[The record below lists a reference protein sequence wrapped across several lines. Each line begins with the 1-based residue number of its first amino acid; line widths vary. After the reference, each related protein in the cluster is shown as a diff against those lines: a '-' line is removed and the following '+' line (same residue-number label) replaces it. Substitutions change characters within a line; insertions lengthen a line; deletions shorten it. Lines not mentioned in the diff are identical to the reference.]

1 MASLSF
7 VIGCWASLH
16 RLTASRSLGYDSGS
30 GRLLSLS
37 GCGWGGLYFTHV
49 IYDNVSIT
57 WVKQTRYYTGKMGIV
72 CMGNID
78 GEKDQDSSS
87 RTEEKRL
94 YAYTHSGGSRDARCE
109 SEIPRNQSE
118 RTYRANSTQSSIFSP
133 GTSDDGGI
141 LRQLIKD
148 YRDQMAAR
156 RDQVAAKKAEIKRLE
171 DETEKL
177 EFRIQEFETLQK
189 QLEQES
195 EQLE

>member
-1 MASLSF
+1 
-7 VIGCWASLH
+7 
-16 RLTASRSLGYDSGS
+16 
-30 GRLLSLS
+30 
-37 GCGWGGLYFTHV
+37 
-49 IYDNVSIT
+49 
-57 WVKQTRYYTGKMGIV
+57 
-72 CMGNID
+72 MGNIN

-87 RTEEKRL
+87 RTEEERL
-94 YAYTHSGGSRDARCE
+94 YAYAHSGRSGDAGRE

-141 LRQLIKD
+141 LCQLIKD
-148 YRDQMAAR
+148 YRDQVAAR
-156 RDQVAAKKAEIKRLE
+156 RNQVTAKKAEIKHLE

-195 EQLE
+195 EQIE